1 MLQRTTRTTHT
12 FMGNKRKREGRAPR
26 FDLKTASRCWTD
38 FTLRSMVHTG
48 THIITTANIQ
58 QPWVGLATA
67 SLMYLFCCTPPPGI
81 CRLAKYWYYT
91 AYRTAVL

>member
-1 MLQRTTRTTHT
+1 MLQRTKRTTHT

-58 QPWVGLATA
+58 QPWVGLAHRIPYVFILLHP
-67 SLMYLFCCTPPPGI
+67 SPGN
-81 CRLAKYWYYT
+81 LQT
-91 AYRTAVL
+91 G